1 MDENM
6 QDKITEIGKMF
17 GIEGI
22 PDNAGALL
30 SAFLDSGSS
39 AESESGAQDDGV
51 IEVSS
56 EAEPDGGEKNG
67 NTGSGLD
74 LGEILSLME
83 TYRTITGEIKND
95 DKARL
100 LQSLKPFLSSTRQEK
115 VGNCMKFLAVARFL
129 EHKDELSAV
138 GGKFFSF

>member
-6 QDKITEIGKMF
+6 QDKITELGKMF

-30 SAFLDSGSS
+30 SAFLDSSSS
-39 AESESGAQDDGV
+39 AESENSAPDNEM
-51 IEVSS
+51 IEVDS
-56 EAEPDGGEKNG
+56 ESEPDSGSS
-67 NTGSGLD
+67 GSGLD
-74 LGEILSLME
+74 LGEILTLME

-95 DKARL
+95 EKARL